1 MSRFFALNLRK
12 TIIMGKFFQILQ
24 IQSVFSQ
31 VLNLG
36 PELGNPDFKK
46 ETVDSL
52 SQKTS
57 WKPTTT
63 NAWRLLTTKSR
74 GR

>member
-36 PELGNPDFKK
+36 PELGDPDFKK
-46 ETVDSL
+46 
-52 SQKTS
+52 
-57 WKPTTT
+57 
-63 NAWRLLTTKSR
+63 
-74 GR
+74 